1 MASAVA
7 YSTTKAAIISLSYP
21 LAKQLSSLGIRV
33 MDIAPGE
40 GFSKKKTI
48 ETDICLTV
56 TALCDTPMFRRAVG
70 FNQDIANFRNLFPSR
85 LIEPVEY
92 ANAVKHVIETPML
105 NGSSYQLDGALR
117 P

>member
-40 GFSKKKTI
+40 GFSKKKQLKLT
-48 ETDICLTV
+48 CLTV